1 MTREKAK
8 ETLSNLWEC
17 FRTNN
22 RTLPRG
28 ISREI
33 VLVSIGAMMLD
44 IIDEYPDLSEEVIRI
59 DALKELDELHR
70 RDPLYRHRG
79 W

>member
-1 MTREKAK
+1 MTRDKAK
-8 ETLSNLWEC
+8 ETLSILLEC

-28 ISREI
+28 IAREI
-33 VLVSIGAMMLD
+33 VLVTIGAQMLE
-44 IIDEYPDLSEEVIRI
+44 IIDEYPDLSEEVIGI

-70 RDPLYRHRG
+70 LDPCYRHKG